1 MLTNRKDPRS
11 TKSVASKHSGGY
23 AKEEFDG
30 DVKQVVDLLKQGRMS
45 QKDADV
51 ILSAYLG
58 MFVASEINSMVDEYS
73 DELEQMLIDAVSG
86 AKRS

>member
-1 MLTNRKDPRS
+1 MLTDRRDPRS
-11 TKSVASKHSGGY
+11 TKAAASKHSGGY
-23 AKEEFDG
+23 AKEDFDG
-30 DVKQVVDLLKQGRMS
+30 DVKQVVDLLKQGKMS
-45 QKDADV
+45 QKNADV

-73 DELEQMLIDAVSG
+73 DELERMLIDAVSG

>member
-1 MLTNRKDPRS
+1 MLTDRRDPRS
-11 TKSVASKHSGGY
+11 TKAATNKHSGGY
-23 AKEEFDG
+23 AKEDFDG
-30 DVKQVVDLLKQGRMS
+30 DVKQVVDLLKQGELSRE
-45 QKDADV
+45 DADL

-58 MFVASEINSMVDEYS
+58 LFAASEINSMVDEYS

>member
-11 TKSVASKHSGGY
+11 SGAAASKHSGGY
-23 AKEEFDG
+23 AQEEFDG
-30 DVKQVVDLLKQGRMS
+30 DVKQVVDMLKQGELSRE
-45 QKDADV
+45 DADV

-58 MFVASEINSMVDEYS
+58 LFVASEINSMVDEYS

>member
-1 MLTNRKDPRS
+1 MLTDRRDPRS
-11 TKSVASKHSGGY
+11 TKAAANKHSGGY

-30 DVKQVVDLLKQGRMS
+30 DVKQVVDLLKQGKMS
-45 QKDADV
+45 QKNADV